1 MDNELISKLEAQKI
15 LKVGNNV
22 MFELLKNEKFS
33 LKIGVK
39 WYVNKK
45 KLLLWIDE
53 QTLK

>member
-33 LKIGVK
+33 LKIGGK